1 MLNSP
6 HAGNSLMR
14 GGGVALL
21 LEGPEMTGV
30 NVTRFDGNFIQL
42 DGAQNRLPRAF
53 HKSNMTTLDPN
64 LSSKII
70 RQSLNVLESWTQKRA
85 GLVVIKNPDGEC
97 CIASPSS
104 HNRMMFE
111 LPAAQTPKHI
121 PLKSRSGRRGRKQ
134 A

>member
-1 MLNSP
+1 M
-6 HAGNSLMR
+6 
-14 GGGVALL
+14 ALL
-21 LEGPEMTGV
+21 LEGPEKTGV
-30 NVTRFDGNFIQL
+30 NVTRFDGNLIQL
-42 DGAQNRLPRAF
+42 DGTQNRLPRAF
-53 HKSNMTTLDPN
+53 HESNMTTLDPSA
-64 LSSKII
+64 SSKII
-70 RQSLNVLESWTQKRA
+70 RQSLNVLEGWTKKRA

-134 A
+134 S